1 MRELAASLGAVS
13 PQSTRRSVP
22 GIAAL
27 PKLSPDLL
35 ERHRGKPTNVGGRQS
50 ILLIDVLAVPPAGE
64 GFDDARRF
72 TAMLLKRIVELR
84 TCLVVLEPF
93 SCPDVIW
100 SSRLR

>member
-13 PQSTRRSVP
+13 PQSTRRSRP
-22 GIAAL
+22 SIAAL
-27 PKLSPDLL
+27 PKLSPDLF
-35 ERHRGKPTNVGGRQS
+35 ERHRGKLTNVGGSQS

-84 TCLVVLEPF
+84 TRPVILGPF
-93 SCPDVIW
+93 SCPDVVC
-100 SSRLR
+100 